1 MLKKNS
7 PRAKT
12 IPKTVEEYLASVPE
26 PGRGALKKLRAIIRS
41 VVPREASETI
51 SYRIPAIRYKG
62 VLLWFAAFS
71 DHVSL
76 FPTASV
82 IRIFQKD
89 LETYETSKGT
99 VRFPVSKPLP
109 VTLVKKMIKARLA
122 QVENK

>member
-1 MLKKNS
+1 MLKKKS

-26 PGRGALKKLRAIIRS
+26 PGRGALRKLRAIVRS

-89 LETYETSKGT
+89 LKTYETSKGT

>member
-1 MLKKNS
+1 MLKKKS

-26 PGRGALKKLRAIIRS
+26 PGRGALKKLRAIVRS

-89 LETYETSKGT
+89 LKTYETSKGT

-109 VTLVKKMIKARLA
+109 VTLLKKMIKARLA

>member
-1 MLKKNS
+1 MLKKKS

-26 PGRGALKKLRAIIRS
+26 PGRGALKKLRAIVRS

-89 LETYETSKGT
+89 LKTYETSKGT